1 MVKGGLPVE
10 CSCEDEEI
18 VGADLVQTIVE
29 VLVVDQAA
37 GLVDDDESE
46 DDPVREQDTM
56 SPWTCGWFEKK

>member
-1 MVKGGLPVE
+1 MERSRKDKEV
-10 CSCEDEEI
+10 

-56 SPWTCGWFEKK
+56 SPWTFVWFEK